1 MKKHFTCIRQYLLGC
16 AVIGVMGLGV
26 VAHATPVRSSV
37 LVNKTTIDKTIS
49 GQVLSADDNTPVPGV
64 SVVLKGSRTGTN
76 TDADGKFK
84 IDVPDNAAI
93 LVFSSVGFTTQEIPV
108 GTQSTISVSL
118 ASDMKNL
125 SEVVVVGYGTQK
137 KSQLTGAISS
147 VSSKMINEMPITN
160 LGQALQGRV
169 AGVDVA
175 QSGSKP
181 GTVPKILIRGR
192 RSFSA
197 GNNPLYVVDGIPL
210 AGDRNELLS
219 SRPFDFASGGYEDM
233 NPNDVASMEI
243 LKDATATAIYGARG
257 ANGVVLI
264 STKRGAAKGKTTV
277 SYDTYVGTTKALD
290 KVNLMNGAEYADL
303 KRESRRTT
311 GTYKDEAGNVVPT
324 GTVDAYADS
333 KLFEAI
339 ELDGIANNRTTDY
352 QDMMV
357 RTGFQQN
364 HSLGVQ
370 GGNEKTQFYI
380 SGGFFKDKGIIPG
393 LDFTRTSVRVNLDHN
408 INKRVKVGVSSY
420 TMYSVRNGANRN
432 PYGMTLAQN
441 PLARAYDDAG
451 NIIFAQT
458 TDALLT
464 NPMAELVKG
473 AQIDQTKKYRFFNS
487 IYAEVQILPGLKYRA
502 NFGPDFSISRAGRF
516 IGAQTNDIKGGQP
529 KANTNSQFGFN
540 YTIENILTYGK
551 TFANVHN
558 FNVTALQ
565 SIQRDNFEYNNIA
578 VQGVPVEGQEFYNAG
593 NAGSVLGVGSN
604 LIQWTLNSYMVR
616 LNYDYNDKYLVTVT
630 ARRDGSSRFGENTK
644 YGNFPGVAVAWNMYN
659 EPFLKGISW
668 IDQLKVRAS
677 FGKTGNQGVSPYQTQ
692 GLLKRTSYAWGTAA
706 AYGYRPNSIGNPDLK
721 WESSASKNI
730 GIDYSFFGNRVSGSI
745 EVYQTNT
752 TDLLLSDQLP
762 TSIGFNAVTRNV
774 GETRNRGIEIG
785 VSTVNVN
792 TKGGFKWS
800 TDFVFYKNK
809 EAILS
814 LYNGKVDDTGNKWFI
829 GHPLNSFYDYK
840 KLGIWQ
846 LGEEDAAKAQGFAVG
861 QVKLQDTDKDGKI
874 TAADRVILGS
884 DIPSWQGG
892 ITNRFSFKGVDL
904 SFFIFARVGQKILS
918 KFHQD
923 NLTLQGR
930 YNQIKVDYWTPN
942 NPTNEFPRPNFNQEF
957 PVYNTSFIYF
967 DGSFVKVRNI
977 NIGYTFTPK
986 IVQKLGLESLR
997 LFASIQQPFIFSKY
1011 RSKYNGID
1019 PESSDGNINSDV
1031 TPATRISTFGLNI
1044 KF

>member
-1 MKKHFTCIRQYLLGC
+1 MGTLAHGSPLNLPDLKNEVRIDR
-16 AVIGVMGLGV
+16 AV
-26 VAHATPVRSSV
+26 T
-37 LVNKTTIDKTIS
+37 
-49 GQVLSADDNTPVPGV
+49 GQILSADDNTPVPGV
-64 SVVLKGSRTGTN
+64 SVVVKGTRSGTN
-76 TDADGKFK
+76 TDVDGKFK
-84 IDVPDNAAI
+84 IDIQDNNSI
-93 LVFSSVGFTTQEIPV
+93 LVVSAVGFVTQEITI
-108 GTQSTISVSL
+108 GNQSVVNINLVSDL
-118 ASDMKNL
+118 KTL

-147 VSSKMINEMPITN
+147 VNSKMINEMPITN

-210 AGDRNELLS
+210 SGDRNELLAT
-219 SRPFDFASGGYEDM
+219 RPFDFVSGGYEDM

-264 STKRGAAKGKTTV
+264 STKRGATKGKTTV
-277 SYDTYVGTTKALD
+277 SYDTYVGATNALD
-290 KVNLMNGAEYADL
+290 KVNLMNGAEYAEL

-311 GTYKDEAGNVVPT
+311 GTYKNEAGVVVPT

-339 ELDGIANNRTTDY
+339 ELDGIAKNRTTNY

-408 INKRVKVGVSSY
+408 INKRVRVGISSY
-420 TMYSVRNGANRN
+420 TMYSVRNGATRN
-432 PYGMTLAQN
+432 PYGFTLPQN
-441 PLARAYDDAG
+441 PLARAYDDEG
-451 NIIFAQT
+451 KIIFAQT

-464 NPMAELVKG
+464 NPMAELVEG

-487 IYAEVQILPGLKYRA
+487 LYAEVQILPGLKYRA

-516 IGAQTNDIKGGQP
+516 IGGQTNDIKGGLPRASINNQY
-529 KANTNSQFGFN
+529 GFN
-540 YTIENILTYGK
+540 YTVENILTYGK
-551 TFANVHN
+551 TVNNVHN
-558 FNVTALQ
+558 FNITALQ
-565 SIQRDNFEYNNIA
+565 SIQRDNFEYNSSS
-578 VQGVPVEGQEFYNAG
+578 VQGVPVEPQEFYNIG
-593 NAGSVLGVGSN
+593 NAGSVLLPTSN
-604 LIQWTLNSYMVR
+604 LIPWTLNSYMVR
-616 LNYDYNDKYLVTVT
+616 VNYDYNDKYLVTVT

-644 YGNFPGVAVAWNMYN
+644 YGNFPGVALAWNIYN
-659 EPFLKGISW
+659 EPFFKGVKW

-677 FGKTGNQGVSPYQTQ
+677 YGKTGNQGVAPYQTQ
-692 GLLKRTSYAWGTAA
+692 GLLKRTSYAWGTNA
-706 AYGYRPNSIGNPDLK
+706 AYGYRPNSIGNKDLK

-745 EVYQTNT
+745 ELYQTNT

-762 TSIGFNAVTRNV
+762 TSTGFNAVTRNV

-884 DIPSWQGG
+884 DIPKWQGG
-892 ITNRFSFKGVDL
+892 ITNRFNYKGIDL

-977 NIGYTFTPK
+977 NVGYTFSQK
-986 IVQKLGLESLR
+986 FVQKLGLESLR

-1031 TPATRISTFGLNI
+1031 TPATRISTFGLNV